1 MKKKGWIWMVSL
13 PAAIALLVMLGT
25 VFPGFKPGIGAEAA
39 VLLDVESGQNWIEQ
53 NSGRPLPAAGMA
65 KLMTQLLVLDD
76 IASGAVRWD
85 DRVMIGEAPLA
96 APGLKL
102 SLRYGE
108 TFTVRELFEGL
119 CVYSAND
126 AAVALAEH
134 LAGSEGAFVIR
145 MNERAREMGL
155 SPEVELI
162 GSSGFRLR
170 GAQSGAEPEGDILG
184 NVSVMSA
191 NDAARIAARL
201 VSDHPEVLV
210 YSSRTQMQLKNKGL
224 YLSNNNHMLPAM
236 GGAYAYSGTDGL
248 KTGYDGASGYCI
260 TVTAERGNRRMIA
273 VVLGADSPQS
283 RYEGAAQMLDY
294 GFKRA
299 GES

>member
-1 MKKKGWIWMVSL
+1 MKKKRWIWMVSL
-13 PAAIALLVMLGT
+13 PAAIALLVMLGS

-53 NSGRPLPAAGMA
+53 NSGNPLPAAGMA

-76 IASGAVRWD
+76 IASGTVGWD
-85 DRVMIGEAPLA
+85 DRVTIGEAPLTV
-96 APGLKL
+96 PGLKL
-102 SLRYGE
+102 SLRLGE

-134 LAGSEGAFVIR
+134 LAGSEGAFVSR
-145 MNERAREMGL
+145 MNEKAREMGL

-170 GAQSGAEPEGDILG
+170 GAQNGSEAEDPLD

-191 NDAARIAARL
+191 GDAARIAAKL
-201 VSDHPEVLV
+201 VSEYPEVLV

-299 GES
+299 GET